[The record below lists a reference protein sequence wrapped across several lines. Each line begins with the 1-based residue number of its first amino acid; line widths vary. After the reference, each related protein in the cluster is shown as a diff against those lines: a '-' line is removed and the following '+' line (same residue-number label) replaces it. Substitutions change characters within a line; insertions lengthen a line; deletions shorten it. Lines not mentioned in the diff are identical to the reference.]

1 MNQSPYPYMM
11 NPYMMN
17 NGVSANTGKL
27 TELEQRISRL
37 ERQVKRL
44 EHKVFHNEFST
55 TSDYSVSPPKD
66 KGMYMM

>member
-44 EHKVFHNEFST
+44 EHKVFHNE
-55 TSDYSVSPPKD
+55 
-66 KGMYMM
+66 